1 MTNDEWQST
10 NAQIGAVLCRQLP
23 VTGVWALPSGSRRLA
38 TANCKL
44 STANRSPGE
53 AALREAMR
61 KWRRRE
67 NRKVDGVDVTP
78 ACLHGVIV
86 QDGLDEVRGDLEDIK
101 AELQWIRKLIVAA
114 IVTAGIGTLL
124 RMAGLQ

>member
-1 MTNDEWQST
+1 MTNDECEMTKVQV
-10 NAQIGAVLCRQLP
+10 GAVLCRQLP
-23 VTGVWALPSGSRRLA
+23 VTGVWALPSGNRRLA

-53 AALREAMR
+53 AALREAIR
-61 KWRRRE
+61 KWRGRG

-101 AELQWIRKLIVAA
+101 AELQWIRKLIVAT